1 MRLILVCVLI
11 AVPSAML
18 GAADNPDAGIG
29 EIIAGHTVSE
39 PVPLIPDKG
48 LDGWTAHWGKPL
60 TKTRWKN
67 TDGKLELQP
76 PGKDYD
82 HTNGDMVTV
91 KEYKNFILDFDWIA
105 SKGCNSGVKIRLK
118 DFGEIGA
125 KINYSKTFGWLG
137 IEYQIL
143 DDPNNGEGKKE
154 DGRWSSAALYS
165 MFAPDKDK
173 KHLQPH
179 GKVNSGRI
187 VVLDNHIEHWL
198 NGEKVLQYD
207 IGSEVWNKALK
218 GGKFARAKGFGEN
231 ASGFIMLQDHGHAVT
246 ITKFTIREID

>member
-1 MRLILVCVLI
+1 
-11 AVPSAML
+11 ML
-18 GAADNPDAGIG
+18 SAADNPDAGIEPLLSG
-29 EIIAGHTVSE
+29 YKVSA
-39 PVPLIPDKG
+39 PVSLIPDKG

-67 TDGKLELQP
+67 TDGKLELLP
-76 PGKDYD
+76 PGKDD
-82 HTNGDMVTV
+82 GRENGDIVT
-91 KEYKNFILDFDWIA
+91 KKQYSNFILDFDWIA
-105 SKGCNSGVKIRLK
+105 SKGCNSGVKFRLK
-118 DFGEIGA
+118 DFGAVGA

-143 DDPNNGEGKKE
+143 DDFNNREGTKE

-179 GKVNSGRI
+179 GKMNSGRL

-198 NGEKVLQYD
+198 NGERVLQYD
-207 IGSEVWNKALK
+207 IGSEVWNKAFE

-231 ASGFIMLQDHGHAVT
+231 PSGFIMLQDHGHAVT
-246 ITKFTIREID
+246 ITKLVIREVNKK